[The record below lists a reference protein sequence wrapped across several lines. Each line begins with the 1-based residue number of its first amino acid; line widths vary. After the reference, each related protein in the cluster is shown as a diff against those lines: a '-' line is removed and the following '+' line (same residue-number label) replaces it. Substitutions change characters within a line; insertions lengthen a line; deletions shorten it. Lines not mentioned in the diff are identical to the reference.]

1 MSSCSGSLKAIS
13 GGKRRRSTKRSTR
26 RRSTRRGGANVMGA
40 NGMGAPVVSVA
51 APAIPKNAPVT
62 GGKRRRTAKK
72 ANKWS
77 EFVKKVYHQ
86 GKKENKEYSF
96 SQALKEASRLK
107 KAGKMHM

>member
-1 MSSCSGSLKAIS
+1 MSSCKNSMF

-26 RRSTRRGGANVMGA
+26 RRSTRRRGGATVV
-40 NGMGAPVVSVA
+40 GAPVT
-51 APAIPKNAPVT
+51 APAMSKNAPVT

-86 GKKENKEYSF
+86 GKKENKDYSF
-96 SQALKEASRLK
+96 GDALKEASRLK
-107 KAGKMHM
+107 KAGKMHV

>member
-1 MSSCSGSLKAIS
+1 MSSCSGSLKSMS

-26 RRSTRRGGANVMGA
+26 RRTHRRRGGATVV
-40 NGMGAPVVSVA
+40 GAPVVSVA
-51 APAIPKNAPVT
+51 APAIPKNTPVT

-77 EFVKKVYHQ
+77 EFVKKVYHK
-86 GKKENKEYSF
+86 GKKENKDYSF
-96 SQALKEASRLK
+96 SEALQEASRLK

>member
-1 MSSCSGSLKAIS
+1 MF

-26 RRSTRRGGANVMGA
+26 RRSTRRRGGATVV
-40 NGMGAPVVSVA
+40 GAPVA
-51 APAIPKNAPVT
+51 APVT

>member
-1 MSSCSGSLKAIS
+1 MSSCKNSIS

-26 RRSTRRGGANVMGA
+26 RRTHRRRGGANVMGA
-40 NGMGAPVVSVA
+40 NGMGAPVVSVSAMPNA
-51 APAIPKNAPVT
+51 AKPVT

-86 GKKENKEYSF
+86 GKKENKDFSF
-96 SQALKEASRLK
+96 SEALQRASKLK

>member
-1 MSSCSGSLKAIS
+1 MF

-26 RRSTRRGGANVMGA
+26 RRRTHRRGGANV
-40 NGMGAPVVSVA
+40 MGAPVVSVA
-51 APAIPKNAPVT
+51 APAMPNNTAKPVT

-96 SQALKEASRLK
+96 SEALKEASRLK

>member
-1 MSSCSGSLKAIS
+1 MS

-26 RRSTRRGGANVMGA
+26 RRTHRRRGGATVV
-40 NGMGAPVVSVA
+40 GAPVVSVA
-51 APAIPKNAPVT
+51 APAIPNNAPSNKPVT